1 MFWSGH
7 HRPRVERGECY
18 ATGRRLPWLAFIV
31 LVIPAIARAQVGGAP
46 NPVGPPG
53 GFPGERAESKAD
65 RGTLD
70 YMHDLEK
77 FAFERSGSPEARR
90 FASRAAAFLSVSNR
104 RREEAFALGMAA
116 QRGERVEVPAAAL
129 RRELE
134 QDLIDW
140 RDAFD
145 IQRGEYRVI
154 RDKLLGDGGDLTA
167 AQWALRRAGWFQARD
182 QWIEQRKRDLG
193 IAP

>member
-1 MFWSGH
+1 MSWYGN
-7 HRPRVERGECY
+7 RRTEAERGEC
-18 ATGRRLPWLAFIV
+18 ARTGSRLPWLAAAI
-31 LVIPAIARAQVGGAP
+31 LAIPWMTQAQVGGAP
-46 NPVGPPG
+46 DPGGPPG
-53 GFPGERAESKAD
+53 GFPGERSEGKAN

-77 FAFERSGSPEARR
+77 FAFEKSGSPEAKR

-104 RREEAFALGMAA
+104 RREEAFVLGMAA
-116 QRGERVEVPAAAL
+116 QRGEQVEVPAAEL

-140 RDAFD
+140 REAFD

-154 RDKLLGDGGDLTA
+154 RDELLGDGEKLTA

-193 IAP
+193 ITP